1 MSTLAAHIAQQM
13 EEDHLQKLG
22 MKIRKLRLEQELSQ
36 DKLALM
42 IGSSE
47 SKAYISRIELGKSN
61 ISISVL
67 YRIAK
72 ALGVKVRDLID
83 F

>member
-1 MSTLAAHIAQQM
+1 MT
-13 EEDHLQKLG
+13 
-22 MKIRKLRLEQELSQ
+22 Q

-42 IGSSE
+42 IGSSKG
-47 SKAYISRIELGKSN
+47 KAYISRIELGKSN

-67 YRIAK
+67 HRIAM
-72 ALGVKVRDLID
+72 ALDVKVRDLID

>member
-1 MSTLAAHIAQQM
+1 M
-13 EEDHLQKLG
+13 EEDYLHKLG
-22 MKIRKLRLEQELSQ
+22 KQIRKFRSEQELSQ

-47 SKAYISRIELGKSN
+47 GKAYISRIELGKSN

-67 YRIAK
+67 YRIAT